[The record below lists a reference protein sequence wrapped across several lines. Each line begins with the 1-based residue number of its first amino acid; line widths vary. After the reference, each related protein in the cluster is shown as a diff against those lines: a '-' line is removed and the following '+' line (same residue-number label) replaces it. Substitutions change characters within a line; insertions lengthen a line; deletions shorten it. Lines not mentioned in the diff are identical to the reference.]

1 MFSLRLGLGW
11 EVLSE
16 KLKGCSR
23 HILWLKKVNVWVSLN
38 SWKKKKKNQATPVL
52 RDHYTVI
59 RDFVNTP
66 LANKYREV
74 TAWSCNNW
82 YEVI

>member
-1 MFSLRLGLGW
+1 MFSLHLGLGW
-11 EVLSE
+11 ERLSE

-23 HILWLKKVNVWVSLN
+23 HILQLKKVNVWVSLN
-38 SWKKKKKNQATPVL
+38 SWKKNQATTGL
-52 RDHYTVI
+52 RDHYKVI

>member
-1 MFSLRLGLGW
+1 MGSVKWKTQRMQPSHIVAKKG
-11 EVLSE
+11 ECLSIPE
-16 KLKGCSR
+16 FLK
-23 HILWLKKVNVWVSLN
+23 
-38 SWKKKKKNQATPVL
+38 KKKKKNQATTVL

>member
-1 MFSLRLGLGW
+1 MFMSIPEFL
-11 EVLSE
+11 
-16 KLKGCSR
+16 
-23 HILWLKKVNVWVSLN
+23 
-38 SWKKKKKNQATPVL
+38 KKKKKNQATTVL

>member
-1 MFSLRLGLGW
+1 MFEYPW
-11 EVLSE
+11 IPE
-16 KLKGCSR
+16 
-23 HILWLKKVNVWVSLN
+23 
-38 SWKKKKKNQATPVL
+38 KKKKKSQATTVL